1 MRIELTFTIYVLTAY
16 QAGFLGTYKMP
27 FKACKT
33 LSVKGYVFKRFIGI
47 QETRLNWIFKFF
59 WIEFFRFLFRVW
71 YGL

>member
-47 QETRLNWIFKFF
+47 QETRLNWIF
-59 WIEFFRFLFRVW
+59 
-71 YGL
+71 